1 MAYSCAVAQT
11 SSASPTPSA
20 DTTVRELTLR
30 AFILGALLA
39 IILGAAN
46 AYLGLYAG
54 MTVSASIPAAVISM
68 AVLRLLGGSTILENN
83 VVQTIASA
91 GEAVAAGAIF
101 TFPALVILGHT
112 GPLPYWDVTML
123 SLAGGTMG
131 SLLVV
136 FLRRAYI
143 LEESLPFPEGIACA
157 QVLRAGADASSSAA
171 PLAVGG
177 IISAALKAAQDIF
190 GFVPGTLASARWI
203 GRAAVATSINL
214 SMALLGV
221 GYIVGLGIASLVFLG
236 GAIGWLVAI
245 PLASAAH
252 PELRSLS
259 AADAAHQIWSTQ
271 TRYLGVGAMLVG
283 GIVTLWRLRGAI
295 GRGLVESARMLR
307 HRDTLTATRR
317 EDRDLSAPAVVGAV
331 ALCVPAVFAICFHLS
346 GNPWLSAAL
355 AITLVAIGFVATAIA
370 GYLTGIVGASNNP
383 VSGVTIIVLLAIALI
398 LEALGVGSAVGP
410 RLAIMA
416 GAVVCTAAA
425 MAGDSLHD
433 LATGYHVG
441 ATPRSLEIAVLFGAV
456 LSSFVMSP
464 VLNLLI
470 RAYGIAGTPSAHAQ
484 ALAAPQAFLMAKV
497 AQGVF
502 RGGLP
507 IGTMVAGAMLAALL
521 ALLDAT
527 LERRKARWR
536 TPVMPVAIGLYLPFG
551 LSVAI
556 FIGALARSLID
567 ARREDSGS
575 GPGLLFAAGL
585 VAGEALMGVAGGA
598 LVTFGIKLPLY

>member
-1 MAYSCAVAQT
+1 VPPT
-11 SSASPTPSA
+11 STTAPPASGETA
-20 DTTVRELTLR
+20 VRELTLR
-30 AFILGALLA
+30 AFILGAFLA

-54 MTVSASIPAAVISM
+54 MTVSESITAAVISM
-68 AVLRLLGGSTILENN
+68 ALLRLLGGSTILENN

-101 TFPALVILGHT
+101 TFPALVILGQT

-123 SLAGGTMG
+123 CLAGGTMG

-143 LEESLPFPEGIACA
+143 IDEGLPFPEGVACA
-157 QVLRAGADASSSAA
+157 EVLRSGASGSSSAA
-171 PLAVGG
+171 PLAWGG

-190 GFVPGTLASARWI
+190 GFVPGTITGAGWV
-203 GRAAVATSINL
+203 GRSVFAGAVNL
-214 SMALLGV
+214 SAALIGV
-221 GYIVGLGIASLVFLG
+221 GYIIGLGIASLVFLG
-236 GAIGWLVAI
+236 GAIGWLIAI

-252 PELRSLS
+252 PELRTIT
-259 AADAAHQIWSTQ
+259 AADAAHQIWSAQ
-271 TRYLGVGAMLVG
+271 TRYLGVGAMLIG
-283 GIVTLWRLRGAI
+283 GVVTLWRLRGPI
-295 GRGLVESARMLR
+295 GRGLIESARMLR
-307 HRDTLTATRR
+307 DRNDTEGTRR
-317 EDRDLSAPAVVGAV
+317 EERDISAATVFGAV
-331 ALCVPAVFAICFHLS
+331 ALCVPAIFLINYHLS
-346 GNPWLSAAL
+346 ANLWLRAAL
-355 AITLVAIGFVATAIA
+355 AIALVAIGFFATAIA

-398 LEALGVGSAVGP
+398 LDLLGVSVAVGP

-433 LATGYHVG
+433 LATGYYVG

-456 LSSFVMSP
+456 LSSFVMAP
-464 VLNLLI
+464 LLNLLI
-470 RAYGIAGTPSAHAQ
+470 SAYGIAGTPSAHAQ

-507 IGTMVAGAMLAALL
+507 IGTIACGALL
-521 ALLDAT
+521 AMLLAVLDSI
-527 LERRKARWR
+527 LERRGAGWR

-556 FIGALARSLID
+556 LVGAILHSLVSV
-567 ARREDSGS
+567 RNSDSEG
-575 GPGLLFAAGL
+575 GAGVLFAAGL

-598 LVTFGIKLPLY
+598 LVTLGVKLPLF

>member
-1 MAYSCAVAQT
+1 MPTT
-11 SSASPTPSA
+11 SSASPSPSEETA
-20 DTTVRELTLR
+20 VRELTLR
-30 AFILGALLA
+30 AFILGAFLA

-101 TFPALVILGHT
+101 TFPALVILGQT

-123 SLAGGTMG
+123 CLAGGTMG

-143 LEESLPFPEGIACA
+143 VDEHLPFPEGIACA
-157 QVLRAGADASSSAA
+157 EVLRSGASGSASAE
-171 PLAVGG
+171 PLAWGG
-177 IISAALKAAQDIF
+177 IISAALKASQDLL
-190 GFVPGTLASARWI
+190 GFVPGTIAGARWV
-203 GRAAVATSINL
+203 GRSALAGSINL
-214 SMALLGV
+214 SAALIGV

-245 PLASAAH
+245 PIVSAAH
-252 PELRSLS
+252 PELRAL
-259 AADAAHQIWSTQ
+259 AATDAAHQIWSAQ

-295 GRGLVESARMLR
+295 GRGLAESARMLR
-307 HRDTLTATRR
+307 DRGNAASTRR
-317 EDRDLSAPAVVGAV
+317 EDRDISAATVIGAV
-331 ALCVPAVFAICFHLS
+331 ALCVPVVFLICYHLS
-346 GNPWLSAAL
+346 RNFWLSAAL
-355 AITLVAIGFVATAIA
+355 AVALVAIGFFATAIA

-398 LEALGVGSAVGP
+398 LEVLGVPVAVGP

-441 ATPRSLEIAVLFGAV
+441 ATPRSLEIAVLFGAA
-456 LSSFVMSP
+456 LSSFAMAP

-507 IGTMVAGAMLAALL
+507 IGTIAVGALLAALL
-521 ALLDAT
+521 AVLDAI
-527 LERRKARWR
+527 LERRNARWR

-556 FIGALARSLID
+556 LLGAILRSLTG
-567 ARREDSGS
+567 AKGADSGS

-598 LVTFGIKLPLY
+598 LVTLGIKLPLF

>member
-1 MAYSCAVAQT
+1 MPTT
-11 SSASPTPSA
+11 SSASPSPSEETA
-20 DTTVRELTLR
+20 VRELTLR
-30 AFILGALLA
+30 AFILGAFLA

-101 TFPALVILGHT
+101 TFPALVILGQT

-123 SLAGGTMG
+123 CLAGGTMG

-143 LEESLPFPEGIACA
+143 VDEHLPFPEGIACA
-157 QVLRAGADASSSAA
+157 EVLRSGASGSASAA
-171 PLAVGG
+171 PLAWGG
-177 IISAALKAAQDIF
+177 IISAALKASQDLL
-190 GFVPGTLASARWI
+190 GFVPGTIAGARWV
-203 GRAAVATSINL
+203 GRSALAGSINL
-214 SMALLGV
+214 SAALIGV

-245 PLASAAH
+245 PIVSAAH
-252 PELRSLS
+252 PELRAL
-259 AADAAHQIWSTQ
+259 AATDAAHQIWSAQ

-295 GRGLVESARMLR
+295 GRGLAESARMLR
-307 HRDTLTATRR
+307 DRGNAASTRR
-317 EDRDLSAPAVVGAV
+317 EDRDISAATVIGAV
-331 ALCVPAVFAICFHLS
+331 ALCVPVVFLICYHLS
-346 GNPWLSAAL
+346 RNFWLSAAL
-355 AITLVAIGFVATAIA
+355 AVALVAIGFFATAIA

-398 LEALGVGSAVGP
+398 LEVLGVPVAVGP

-441 ATPRSLEIAVLFGAV
+441 ATPRSLEIAVLFGAA
-456 LSSFVMSP
+456 LSSFAMAP

-507 IGTMVAGAMLAALL
+507 IGTIAVGALLAALL
-521 ALLDAT
+521 AVLDAI
-527 LERRKARWR
+527 LERRNARWR

-556 FIGALARSLID
+556 LLGAILRSLTG
-567 ARREDSGS
+567 AKGADSGS

-598 LVTFGIKLPLY
+598 LVTLGIKLPLF

>member
-1 MAYSCAVAQT
+1 MAYSCAVPPL
-11 SSASPTPSA
+11 SASSSPSNQTA
-20 DTTVRELTLR
+20 VRELTLR
-30 AFILGALLA
+30 AFILGAFLA

-68 AVLRLLGGSTILENN
+68 AVLRMLGHSTILENN
-83 VVQTIASA
+83 VVQAIASA

-101 TFPALVILGHT
+101 TFPALVILGQT

-123 SLAGGTMG
+123 CLAGGTMG

-143 LEESLPFPEGIACA
+143 VDEQLPFPEGIACA
-157 QVLRAGADASSSAA
+157 EVLRSGASASAGAA
-171 PLAVGG
+171 PLAWGG
-177 IISAALKAAQDIF
+177 IISSTLKASQDIL
-190 GFVPGTLASARWI
+190 GFVPGTLSGARWI
-203 GRAAVATSINL
+203 GRSVLAGSVNL
-214 SMALLGV
+214 SAALVGV
-221 GYIVGLGIASLVFLG
+221 GYIIGVGIASLVFLG
-236 GAIGWLVAI
+236 GAIGWLVVI
-245 PLASAAH
+245 PIASVAH
-252 PELRSLS
+252 PELRALP

-283 GIVTLWRLRGAI
+283 GIVTLWRLRGPI
-295 GRGLVESARMLR
+295 RRGLTESARMLR
-307 HRDTLTATRR
+307 DRGNTASMRR
-317 EDRDLSAPAVVGAV
+317 EDRDLSPATVIGAV
-331 ALCVPAVFAICFHLS
+331 ALSIPAVFLICYHLS
-346 GNPWLSAAL
+346 RNFWLSAML
-355 AITLVAIGFVATAIA
+355 AIALVAISFFATAVA

-398 LEALGVGSAVGP
+398 LQVLGVSFAVGP

-456 LSSFVMSP
+456 LSSFVMAP

-470 RAYGIAGTPSAHAQ
+470 RGYGIAGTPSAHPQ

-507 IGTMVAGAMLAALL
+507 LETIAAGALLAAMLAV
-521 ALLDAT
+521 LDT
-527 LERRKARWR
+527 ILEQLQTHWR

-556 FIGALARSLID
+556 LIGAILRKLTD
-567 ARREDSGS
+567 TRRGNSES
-575 GPGLLFAAGL
+575 GPGVLFAAGL

-598 LVTFGIKLPLY
+598 LVTLGIKLPPF